1 MDPFFKT
8 KMQSLHIEYILRLQ
22 TLLMDPLKKM
32 FSWLNCQPPPQ
43 KPQHCR
49 LWPPKLPRTKGT
61 WSNKQSVG
69 VAKGIG
75 CKYSS
80 LEDESSNGLPLLVQ
94 RSKNAVLT
102 MLPVYKMTWSES
114 NNGLYI
120 VHFSNIFILCFF
132 FEICVLNCIMLQI
145 WFFLYAIHVMIYNSS
160 CE

>member
-1 MDPFFKT
+1 MDSFFKT
-8 KMQSLHIEYILRLQ
+8 KMQSLHIEYIMRLQ
-22 TLLMDPLKKM
+22 TLLMDPLKKT

-80 LEDESSNGLPLLVQ
+80 LEDESSNGLPLFVQ
-94 RSKNAVLT
+94 RSKDAVLT

-114 NNGLYI
+114 NNGLYN
-120 VHFSNIFILCFF
+120 FSNIFILCFF
-132 FEICVLNCIMLQI
+132 WKMCSWLYYATDLI
-145 WFFLYAIHVMIYNSS
+145 FLYALHVMIYNSS